1 MEMIK
6 NPKRQF
12 VHPILLWNILL
23 LSSYIIYIYTHI
35 HKYFLSSSIFNLQ
48 SLSIFNL
55 PNPHQPLTPYPLLPP
70 YSLPPYPPLP
80 NLNFHPISSHPIP
93 HSLCP
98 FSLPFLPLPLP
109 LPFSPPLPPP
119 LQIFKL
125 QTFKLQTSKLTSI
138 STTITT

>member
-1 MEMIK
+1 MIK

-35 HKYFLSSSIFNLQ
+35 HKCFLSSSIFNLQ

-70 YSLPPYPPLP
+70 HLPPPYPPLP
-80 NLNFHPISSHPIP
+80 KAQPPSHLIPSHP
-93 HSLCP
+93 SL
-98 FSLPFLPLPLP
+98 SLSALPLP
-109 LPFSPPLPPP
+109 LPFSLPLPLPLP

-125 QTFKLQTSKLTSI
+125 QTFKLQTSISTSKLTSI